1 MDREDSG
8 VSGPLKV
15 DTHLHM
21 YPSRA
26 EGEWWKTGY
35 EVWEYGEGSVQWS
48 ADAGTLE
55 ETTAALG
62 RGGFAHGVVLNL
74 FAAGAF
80 RQQYE
85 STLPPQADAT
95 ERARALAEFDATTGE
110 RYLAFN
116 RWLVDTL
123 AGVPALTGFVAMDP
137 WALPPQRNVAH
148 LREMAER
155 GARGVK
161 LHPVLQK
168 FEPNDPRLHPVYQA
182 CTEMGLT
189 VLSHTGPARD
199 GEPFAEVP
207 AFAPM
212 LAELPGLT
220 VVLAH
225 LGGGKWQD
233 TLAVARAFPKV
244 AFDLCEI
251 IEWAGAPGAPT
262 AAELATLIRDIG
274 PERVVLGSDYPW
286 YEPAHTAELVESL
299 PVLSRAEKD
308 AILGENAARIL
319 RLPVA
324 SNTSGG

>member
-1 MDREDSG
+1 MT
-8 VSGPLKV
+8 GPLRV
-15 DTHLHM
+15 DTHLHL
-21 YPSRA
+21 YPTRG

-35 EVWEYGEGSVQWS
+35 DIWEYGEHAGVRFSG
-48 ADAGTLE
+48 DAGTLGE
-55 ETTAALG
+55 TAAALR

-85 STLPPQADAT
+85 STLAPGMDPAQ
-95 ERARALAEFDATTGE
+95 RARALAEFDATVGE
-110 RYLAFN
+110 RYVAFN
-116 RWLVDTL
+116 RWLMDTL

-137 WALPPQRNVAH
+137 WALPPERNVAH

-161 LHPVLQK
+161 LHPVLQR
-168 FEPNDPRLHPVYQA
+168 FAPNEPRLYPVFRA
-182 CTEMGLT
+182 CTELGLA

-199 GEPFAEVP
+199 GVPFAEVP

-212 LAELPGLT
+212 LAEFPGLT

-225 LGGGKWQD
+225 LGGGRWRD
-233 TLAVARAFPKV
+233 ALAVAEAFPRV

-262 AAELATLIRDIG
+262 AAELASLIRAIG

-286 YEPAHTAELVESL
+286 YEPAHTAELVLSL
-299 PVLSRAEKD
+299 PALSQGEKD

-319 RLPVA
+319 RLPC
-324 SNTSGG
+324 